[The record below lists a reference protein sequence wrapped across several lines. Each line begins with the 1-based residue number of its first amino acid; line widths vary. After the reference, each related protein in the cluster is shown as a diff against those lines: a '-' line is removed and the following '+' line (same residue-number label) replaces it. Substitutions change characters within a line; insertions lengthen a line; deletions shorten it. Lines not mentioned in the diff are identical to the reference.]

1 MLIPLLFM
9 TEVVGR
15 LFREFAITLAVSILI
30 SLFVSLTLT
39 PMMCARL
46 LRAESEQH
54 HGRFHQITGGL
65 IDRVIA
71 AYDRMLQVVLRHQPL
86 TLLVALATFAL
97 TVLLYIVIPKG
108 FFPQQDTGL
117 IQAITQAP
125 QSISFTAMA
134 ERQQAAA
141 SKALK
146 DPDVA
151 AVSSFIGV
159 DGSNA
164 TLSAG
169 RMLIALKPHAER
181 SGDLRAVMARLQ
193 DSLATQDGLTVY
205 MQPVQD
211 LTIEDRVSRTQYQM
225 TLSNPDLGVLSLWTP
240 AGRAA
245 APGARPVGRD
255 RRSAGRGLADLGGDR
270 P

>member
-1 MLIPLLFM
+1 
-9 TEVVGR
+9 
-15 LFREFAITLAVSILI
+15 
-30 SLFVSLTLT
+30 
-39 PMMCARL
+39 MMCARL

-169 RMLIALKPHAER
+169 RMLIALAACRAQRRPARGHGAAAGLAGHAGRPDRLHATGAGPDHRGPRQPHAIP
-181 SGDLRAVMARLQ
+181 DDAVQ
-193 DSLATQDGLTVY
+193 
-205 MQPVQD
+205 
-211 LTIEDRVSRTQYQM
+211 SR
-225 TLSNPDLGVLSLWTP
+225 P
-240 AGRAA
+240 GRAESMDA
-245 APGARPVGRD
+245 CWSSGCARCPACRT
-255 RRSAGRGLADLGGDR
+255 
-270 P
+270 

>member
-169 RMLIALKPHAER
+169 RMLIALAACRAQRRPARGHGAAAGLAGHAGRPDRLHATGAGPDHRGPRQPHAIP
-181 SGDLRAVMARLQ
+181 DDAVQ
-193 DSLATQDGLTVY
+193 
-205 MQPVQD
+205 
-211 LTIEDRVSRTQYQM
+211 SR
-225 TLSNPDLGVLSLWTP
+225 P
-240 AGRAA
+240 GRAESMDA
-245 APGARPVGRD
+245 CWSSGCARCPACRT
-255 RRSAGRGLADLGGDR
+255 
-270 P
+270 

>member
-30 SLFVSLTLT
+30 SPVRDAHADD
-39 PMMCARL
+39 ARL

-71 AYDRMLQVVLRHQPL
+71 AYDRMLQVVAAPAADAAGGPGDLRAHRAA
-86 TLLVALATFAL
+86 VHRD
-97 TVLLYIVIPKG
+97 
-108 FFPQQDTGL
+108 PQGL
-117 IQAITQAP
+117 PAAGHGPDPGHHQAP

-134 ERQQAAA
+134 ERQQAA

-169 RMLIALKPHAER
+169 RMLIALSPHAER

-193 DSLATQDGLTVY
+193 DSLATQDGLTV
-205 MQPVQD
+205 
-211 LTIEDRVSRTQYQM
+211 TCNRCRT
-225 TLSNPDLGVLSLWTP
+225 
-240 AGRAA
+240 
-245 APGARPVGRD
+245 
-255 RRSAGRGLADLGGDR
+255 
-270 P
+270 